1 MKDICLQGYNSRYIT
16 MLCDGEAAPGD
27 LIFYAKNGQVYHVVI
42 YIGNGRTVEAAST
55 RSGICSHGVNYANAV
70 WATRLLS

>member
-1 MKDICLQGYNSRYIT
+1 MNIPVSETAL
-16 MLCDGEAAPGD
+16 GD

-42 YIGNGRTVEAAST
+42 YIGNGRTVVVRST
-55 RSGICSHGVNYANAV
+55 RSGYLASYGVNYANAV